1 MNDIDSLLKKALA
14 ETRKLEEGE
23 SFLVKDLFIGYE
35 WNRIA
40 RGDRLLL
47 GSLFFSYVSS
57 HESCRVKAF
66 EKGASGQ
73 QVYRKL

>member
-57 HESCRVKAF
+57 HESCGVKAF